1 MVRFEGGALRIVK
14 LESGHAVAEALGKLE
29 TGEFTLEPGQWDI
42 VTFSVPEQDR
52 RIKDQQVLWLEKL
65 KAAKEGDSNVLENSM
80 IVYGAGLSDG
90 NRHNHEDLPTLLFGN
105 GGGAFKTGRRI
116 VYRKETP
123 ISNMYLTMMDRMGVN
138 VEHFGESTGR
148 LDGLNLS

>member
-1 MVRFEGGALRIVK
+1 MF
-14 LESGHAVAEALGKLE
+14 GK
-29 TGEFTLEPGQWDI
+29 
-42 VTFSVPEQDR
+42 
-52 RIKDQQVLWLEKL
+52 
-65 KAAKEGDSNVLENSM
+65 A
-80 IVYGAGLSDG
+80 
-90 NRHNHEDLPTLLFGN
+90 
-105 GGGAFKTGRRI
+105 GGAFKTGRRI

>member
-1 MVRFEGGALRIVK
+1 
-14 LESGHAVAEALGKLE
+14 
-29 TGEFTLEPGQWDI
+29 
-42 VTFSVPEQDR
+42 
-52 RIKDQQVLWLEKL
+52 
-65 KAAKEGDSNVLENSM
+65 M
-80 IVYGAGLSDG
+80 IVYGAGLADG
-90 NRHNHEDLPTLLFGN
+90 NRHNHEDLPTLMFGKA
-105 GGGAFKTGRRI
+105 GGAFKTGRRI